1 MQFLS
6 FSLNGLDYGIPL
18 DDVVTIENRKDVLP
32 VPTAPTHIK
41 GIVKRHGELIPVFSL
56 TSRFGL
62 PDGPSESLVIVKTE
76 GMKLGLEV
84 GKVRAI
90 KDVGGTDVLPMPA
103 LMGGLRNCFN
113 DVASLQK
120 ELIVLVDVK
129 ELLTEEERELVRSL
143 VDDAEEK
150 EAEERR
156 KQEEEERREK
166 EEAKRAREEAA
177 GKA

>member
-1 MQFLS
+1 MPQTGYQTRLCDFAFAAPAQTREIL
-6 FSLNGLDYGIPL
+6 FNPC
-18 DDVVTIENRKDVLP
+18 
-32 VPTAPTHIK
+32 TAFWH
-41 GIVKRHGELIPVFSL
+41 GHAKRH
-56 TSRFGL
+56 
-62 PDGPSESLVIVKTE
+62 
-76 GMKLGLEV
+76 
-84 GKVRAI
+84 
-90 KDVGGTDVLPMPA
+90 
-103 LMGGLRNCFN
+103 N

-156 KQEEEERREK
+156 KQEEEERRKK

>member
-1 MQFLS
+1 
-6 FSLNGLDYGIPL
+6 
-18 DDVVTIENRKDVLP
+18 
-32 VPTAPTHIK
+32 
-41 GIVKRHGELIPVFSL
+41 
-56 TSRFGL
+56 
-62 PDGPSESLVIVKTE
+62 
-76 GMKLGLEV
+76 
-84 GKVRAI
+84 
-90 KDVGGTDVLPMPA
+90 
-103 LMGGLRNCFN
+103 MGGLRNCFN

-156 KQEEEERREK
+156 KQEEEERRKK